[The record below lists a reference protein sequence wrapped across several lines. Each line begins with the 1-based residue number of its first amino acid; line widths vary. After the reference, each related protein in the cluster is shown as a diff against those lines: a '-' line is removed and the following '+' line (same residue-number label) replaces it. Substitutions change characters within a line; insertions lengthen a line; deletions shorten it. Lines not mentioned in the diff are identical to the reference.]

1 MSHSSPF
8 LAGLPPE
15 FRHFTPGAE
24 LDNDRMSLRWR
35 DLSIRSVFQPIVS
48 FSHSRVVGHEGLVR
62 IAGNSATTISP
73 PDFFR
78 LVDATGELPQVD
90 RACRLMHAW
99 NARSAGGWLFLNL
112 HPALFGRFD
121 ADDSARMV
129 AAMVAGT
136 GVPAHRCI
144 IEVVEEAV
152 IDRVRLEEGT
162 AALRALGLGLALDDF
177 GAGHSNFDR
186 VWRIQPDVVKLD
198 RSFAVRTE
206 HDAAARRVLPRLV
219 SMLHETGA
227 LVLLEGIETLDQA
240 LIAMDSD
247 IDFGQ
252 GWFFARP
259 APDVLQDSQP
269 VAPALDA
276 LWSRY
281 EEHIHAQETQHHQRI
296 APYLNAIG
304 YAGVLLSSGVPL
316 QNAAGGFLSQ
326 PAAECF
332 YLLDAEG
339 RQVGTNISAREQR
352 GQGVLREL
360 GVMPGA
366 RWSRRPYFRRALQHP
381 GKPQVTRPY
390 VSISSGN
397 TCVTV
402 SAHVRINGHEHVICG
417 DVDWDLLLQGES
429 APSVCRR

>member
-1 MSHSSPF
+1 M
-8 LAGLPPE
+8 
-15 FRHFTPGAE
+15 
-24 LDNDRMSLRWR
+24 
-35 DLSIRSVFQPIVS
+35 
-48 FSHSRVVGHEGLVR
+48 
-62 IAGNSATTISP
+62 
-73 PDFFR
+73 
-78 LVDATGELPQVD
+78 D

-99 NARSAGGWLFLNL
+99 NSRNTDGWLFLNL

-121 ADDSARMV
+121 VDECARMV
-129 AAMVAGT
+129 SAMTSGT

-152 IDRVRLEEGT
+152 TDRVRLEEGA

-186 VWRIQPDVVKLD
+186 VWRIKPDIVKLD

-219 SMLHETGA
+219 SMLHETGS

-240 LIAMDSD
+240 LIAMDSN

-259 APDVLQDSQP
+259 AAEPLRDSQS
-269 VAPALDA
+269 VAPALDT
-276 LWSRY
+276 LWTRY
-281 EEHIHAQETQHHQRI
+281 EKHICSQEEAHHARI

-316 QNAAGGFLSQ
+316 RNAASGFLDEA
-326 PAAECF
+326 AAECF

-339 RQVGTNISAREQR
+339 RQVGTNVSAREHR
-352 GQGVLREL
+352 GNGVLREL
-360 GVMPGA
+360 GAMPGA

-402 SAHVRINGHEHVICG
+402 SAHVRINGVEHVICG
-417 DVDWDLLLQGES
+417 DVDWECLLHDEQNT
-429 APSVCRR
+429 PVRKR

>member
-1 MSHSSPF
+1 MPHNL
-8 LAGLPPE
+8 LATELPADLQE
-15 FRHFTPGAE
+15 FISGAE
-24 LDNDRMSLRWR
+24 LKDGRMTLRWR
-35 DLSIRSVFQPIVS
+35 DLSVSSVFQPIVS
-48 FSHSRVVGHEGLVR
+48 FSHSRVIGHEGLIR
-62 IAGNSATTISP
+62 IAGKSETTITP
-73 PDFFR
+73 PDFFK
-78 LVDATGELPQVD
+78 LVDTTGELLQMD

-99 NARSAGGWLFLNL
+99 NARSSDGWLFLNL

-121 ADDSARMV
+121 AESSARMV
-129 AAMVAGT
+129 AAMVASSGI
-136 GVPAHRCI
+136 PAHRCI

-152 IDRVRLEEGT
+152 TDRVRLEDGA

-206 HDAAARRVLPRLV
+206 HDATARRVLPRLV

-259 APDVLQDSQP
+259 AAQALSDSAP

-281 EEHIHAQETQHHQRI
+281 EEHIHTQEASHHERI

-304 YAGVLLSSGVPL
+304 YAGVLLSSGIPL
-316 QNAAGGFLSQ
+316 DSAAKGFLDQ

-339 RQVGTNISAREQR
+339 RQVGTNISAGEQR
-352 GQGVLREL
+352 GKGVLREL
-360 GVMPGA
+360 GQMPGA

-402 SAHVRINGHEHVICG
+402 SAHVRMNGFEHVICG
-417 DVDWDLLLQGES
+417 DVDWDLLLQSELIT
-429 APSVCRR
+429 PVRKR

>member
-1 MSHSSPF
+1 M
-8 LAGLPPE
+8 
-15 FRHFTPGAE
+15 T
-24 LDNDRMSLRWR
+24 LRWR
-35 DLSIRSVFQPIVS
+35 DLRVSSVFQPIVS

-62 IAGNSATTISP
+62 IAGNSETTITP

-78 LVDATGELPQVD
+78 LVDTTGELLQMD

-99 NARSAGGWLFLNL
+99 NARSIDGWLFLNF

-121 ADDSARMV
+121 TDSSARMV
-129 AAMVAGT
+129 AAMVASSGI
-136 GVPAHRCI
+136 PAHRYI

-152 IDRVRLEEGT
+152 TDRVRLEEGT
-162 AALRALGLGLALDDF
+162 AALRELGLGLALDDF

-206 HDAAARRVLPRLV
+206 HDATARRVLPRLV

-227 LVLLEGIETLDQA
+227 LVLLEGIETLNQA

-259 APDVLQDSQP
+259 AADALRDSTP
-269 VAPALDA
+269 VAPTLDA
-276 LWSRY
+276 LWGRY
-281 EEHIHAQETQHHQRI
+281 ENHIRTQEELHHVRI

-304 YAGVLLSSGVPL
+304 YAGVLLGSGITL
-316 QNAAGGFLSQ
+316 HSAAKDFLDQ
-326 PAAECF
+326 PGAECF

-352 GQGVLREL
+352 GKGALREL
-360 GVMPGA
+360 GQMPGA

-390 VSISSGN
+390 VSLSSGN

-402 SAHVRINGHEHVICG
+402 SAHVRISGHEYVICG
-417 DVDWDLLLQGES
+417 DVDWELLLEGR
-429 APSVCRR
+429 PNLPDL

>member
-1 MSHSSPF
+1 MPISTPASQVLS
-8 LAGLPPE
+8 AE
-15 FRHFTPGAE
+15 FQHFVPGAQLSE
-24 LDNDRMSLRWR
+24 GRMTLRWR
-35 DLSIRSVFQPIVS
+35 DLSVSSVFQPIVS

-62 IAGNSATTISP
+62 IASKSASIAP
-73 PDFFR
+73 PDFFQ
-78 LVDATGELPQVD
+78 LVDATGELLLID

-99 NARSAGGWLFLNL
+99 NAHQADGWLFLNL

-121 ADDSARMV
+121 LDGGARMV
-129 AAMVAGT
+129 AAMVADT
-136 GVPAHRCI
+136 GIPAHRCI

-152 IDRVRLEEGT
+152 TDRVRLEEGT
-162 AALRALGLGLALDDF
+162 AALRELGLGVALDDF

-206 HDAAARRVLPRLV
+206 HDATARRVLPRLV

-252 GWFFARP
+252 GWYFARP
-259 APDVLQDSQP
+259 AIEPLADSAP
-269 VAPALDA
+269 IAPALTA
-276 LWSRY
+276 LWSGY
-281 EEHIHAQETQHHQRI
+281 EAHVHNQETSHHERM

-316 QNAAGGFLSQ
+316 ESAASGFLQ
-326 PAAECF
+326 EAAAECC

-339 RQVGTNISAREQR
+339 RQVGINVVAREQH
-352 GQGVLREL
+352 GQSVLRGL
-360 GVMPGA
+360 GAMPGG

-402 SAHVRINGHEHVICG
+402 SARVLIHGREHVICG
-417 DVDWDLLLQGES
+417 DVDWDQLLRS
-429 APSVCRR
+429 AHCPSVRKR

>member
-1 MSHSSPF
+1 MSHDLSASELPTELHEF
-8 LAGLPPE
+8 L
-15 FRHFTPGAE
+15 PGAVLE
-24 LDNDRMSLRWR
+24 KDRMTLRWR
-35 DLSIRSVFQPIVS
+35 DLTVSSVFQPIVS

-62 IAGNSATTISP
+62 IAGKSQTTITP
-73 PDFFR
+73 PDFFQ
-78 LVDATGELPQVD
+78 LVDTTGELLQTD

-99 NARSAGGWLFLNL
+99 NARATDGWLFLNL

-121 ADDSARMV
+121 ADSSARMV
-129 AAMVAGT
+129 AAMVSAT
-136 GVPAHRCI
+136 GIPAHRCI

-152 IDRVRLEEGT
+152 TDRVRLEEGT

-206 HDAAARRVLPRLV
+206 HDEMARRVLPRLV
-219 SMLHETGA
+219 SMLHETGS

-259 APDVLQDSQP
+259 AADTLRDSSA

-276 LWSRY
+276 LWARY
-281 EEHIHAQETQHHQRI
+281 ENHIRAHEDAHHERI

-304 YAGVLLSSGVPL
+304 YAGVLLASGVPL
-316 QNAAGGFLSQ
+316 HNAALGFLDQ

-352 GQGVLREL
+352 GKGVLREL
-360 GVMPGA
+360 GQMPGA

-402 SAHVRINGHEHVICG
+402 SAHIRMNGNEHVICG
-417 DVDWDLLLQGES
+417 DVDWELLQRGELI
-429 APSVCRR
+429 PSVRKR